1 MRSPALRMA
10 WCVPVNP
17 ACCCLQF
24 PAQSCKN
31 AGRNNACNRA
41 VYVSGHW
48 VGHTSTRPATAA
60 VAKHPYNISISHRE
74 AGNMPRA
81 VECARD
87 ALSVWQ
93 AGSAAAVSS
102 SYHGCSH
109 KGLPSREHNSRAMAM
124 LKLARMRVGFT
135 FFVFCV
141 WGHEAARITSG
152 HEGPCTSSRQF
163 ELAAA
168 TAPGKT

>member
-1 MRSPALRMA
+1 M
-10 WCVPVNP
+10 
-17 ACCCLQF
+17 
-24 PAQSCKN
+24 
-31 AGRNNACNRA
+31 RA
-41 VYVSGHW
+41 VTVGGSYVALASAANGMVRAGKPRVLLPAVSRSKLQKRRPQQCVQSRRLRVWALGRSHINAA
-48 VGHTSTRPATAA
+48 GDCSSSETS
-60 VAKHPYNISISHRE
+60 VYNISISHRE

-135 FFVFCV
+135 FFAFRLL
-141 WGHEAARITSG
+141 HARG
-152 HEGPCTSSRQF
+152 
-163 ELAAA
+163 L
-168 TAPGKT
+168 